1 MSGKHYVSAMSQLP
15 LPQLLPLSLFFLL
28 RAIMQEAGEAASKK
42 VRGSY
47 SRLICLQCRARKIK
61 CHLPDNVAAS
71 DHAQPADK
79 ACERCKQFGLD
90 CVVSSSTLGRPA
102 LKRQRRD
109 EDSTTQNESALNSIM
124 LREARPPEA
133 DTADVEGFLLSRQL
147 EGSSSTSGPD
157 HPQTIMPSRQEIFES
172 LTSPIHLL
180 SLLLSRDKRF
190 GKTSTTAPV
199 HLSVLDFVS
208 DRLAVLLD
216 TQ

>member
-1 MSGKHYVSAMSQLP
+1 
-15 LPQLLPLSLFFLL
+15 
-28 RAIMQEAGEAASKK
+28 MQEAGEAASKK

-61 CHLPDNVAAS
+61 CHLPENVTAS
-71 DHAQPADK
+71 DHPQPAEK
-79 ACERCKQFGLD
+79 ACERCKQFGLG

-109 EDSTTQNESALNSIM
+109 DPSPARNDTALTSTM
-124 LREARPPEA
+124 LQEARPPEA
-133 DTADVEGFLLSRQL
+133 DSADVEGFLLSV
-147 EGSSSTSGPD
+147 ESSSRTTGPD
-157 HPQTIMPSRQEIFES
+157 QPQTKLPSKQEIFES

-190 GKTSTTAPV
+190 GKISAAAPV
-199 HLSVLDFVS
+199 QLPVLDFVS
-208 DRLAVLLD
+208 DHLTVLLD